1 LRRGGRADR
10 GQSTVEFG
18 LSAVL
23 LLFLL
28 LGLIDLGRAFYFAVA
43 LQSASREGARQASW
57 FDPSTGTNPYLFDT
71 DGCTGSCDPCKDA
84 GAGIK
89 EAVDCSLTKTG
100 LPASQLQNPGVSCP
114 SPSDGNTNYNPPYV
128 SGAYATSSVNQPLL
142 YICYANTPGL
152 DLATAPNDNSMKG
165 LNVNVILVMNFGFAS
180 GFMQGALGNAVAM
193 AANTHMTIGGY

>member
-1 LRRGGRADR
+1 MRRGGRAHR

-23 LLFLL
+23 LLFIL
-28 LGLIDLGRAFYFAVA
+28 LGLIDLGRAFYFA
-43 LQSASREGARQASW
+43 GARQATW
-57 FDPSTGTNPYLFDT
+57 FDPSTDTNPYLD
-71 DGCTGSCDPCKDA
+71 DNS
-84 GAGIK
+84 IK
-89 EAVDCSLTKTG
+89 AAVDCSLTKTG